1 MTHSFSLVLVR
12 VLYDKTFTSIRILQV
27 LHVRVVPK
35 AQPYLLEIYYF
46 VRILEQVCFSSTR
59 YGCIQLWH
67 LCCWDCQGNELHHLL
82 ISFDLSL
89 SLSWGCLE
97 VIEILVYSLPSICF
111 LLKRVLLYCAGCVGR
126 SWISCKSNSSF
137 CSSGGPSTA
146 PHYYPHKI
154 CWRGMSCAII
164 LSQTQIK
171 AVVNILIN
179 CGAHEYLNQSKES
192 FPS

>member
-1 MTHSFSLVLVR
+1 MTHYFSLVLVC

-35 AQPYLLEIYYF
+35 VQRYLLDIYYF
-46 VRILEQVCFSSTR
+46 VHILEQVRFSSAR
-59 YGCIQLWH
+59 YACIQLWY
-67 LCCWDCQGNELHHLL
+67 LCCWDCQGNNY
-82 ISFDLSL
+82 IIFWSL

-97 VIEILVYSLPSICF
+97 VIQIVVYSLPSICF

-137 CSSGGPSTA
+137 CGSGGPSTA

-154 CWRGMSCAII
+154 CWRGMSCAIMLI
-164 LSQTQIK
+164 LK
-171 AVVNILIN
+171 
-179 CGAHEYLNQSKES
+179 
-192 FPS
+192 P